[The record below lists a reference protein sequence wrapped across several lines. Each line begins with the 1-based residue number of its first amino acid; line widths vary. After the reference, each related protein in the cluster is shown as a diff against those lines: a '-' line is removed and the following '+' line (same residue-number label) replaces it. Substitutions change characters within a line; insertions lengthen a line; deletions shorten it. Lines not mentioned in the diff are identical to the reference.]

1 MVSTAFGSLAMMTS
15 VLVSP
20 DGKYEYEAAHGTVTQ
35 HYYRYVRG
43 ENPSTNPVATLFAW
57 TGALA
62 KRGELDGNEALS
74 RFAGK
79 LEQATV
85 ATIEGGVMTKDL
97 SALWEGE
104 IPAPDGKQRGVSG
117 CHPGEPGE
125 AAVVADMREKRAPPG
140 RHPLFPYIPG
150 GDWAYFPY
158 QI

>member
-1 MVSTAFGSLAMMTS
+1 MIYALVISTAFVLAI
-15 VLVSP
+15 
-20 DGKYEYEAAHGTVTQ
+20 
-35 HYYRYVRG
+35 
-43 ENPSTNPVATLFAW
+43 AW

-104 IPAPDGKQRGVSG
+104 IPAQTVNSG
-117 CHPGEPGE
+117 EFL
-125 AAVVADMREKRAPPG
+125 AAIRENLEK
-140 RHPLFPYIPG
+140 LL
-150 GDWAYFPY
+150 
-158 QI
+158 